1 MGLTA
6 VLTVEDMGLRL
17 LAAACCGALLGLDR
31 EMRGKAAGLRT
42 HTLIAISCALTTLVA
57 LEFYVGL
64 QSAGDDRPVDPVRVI
79 QGVAQAVGFISAGVM
94 FRSGDNVHG
103 ATTAAVI
110 WVAGAL
116 GIACGAGYYLLA
128 GMALALCLAVTILFT
143 AVMNRLQPPDKGR
156 RPGRDGDDDAR
167 ERRRARR
174 HPPGRGPG
182 GTGPAGEA
190 RIRRIARSSPRG

>member
-1 MGLTA
+1 MGLAT
-6 VLTVEDMGLRL
+6 VLTVEEIGLRL
-17 LAAACCGALLGLDR
+17 LAAAFCGALLGLDR

-42 HTLIAISCALTTLVA
+42 HTLISISCALTTLVA

-64 QSAGDDRPVDPVRVI
+64 QTTGDERPSDPVRVI

-94 FRSGDNVHG
+94 FRSGDSVRG

-116 GIACGAGYYLLA
+116 GIACGAGYYMLA
-128 GMALALCLAVTILFT
+128 GMTLGLCLIVTILFT
-143 AVMNRLQPPDKGR
+143 ILLDRFPQLGKE
-156 RPGRDGDDDAR
+156 DGDDDRKAR
-167 ERRRARR
+167 ERRRASR
-174 HPPGRGPG
+174 HSSHQGHSQQG
-182 GTGPAGEA
+182 